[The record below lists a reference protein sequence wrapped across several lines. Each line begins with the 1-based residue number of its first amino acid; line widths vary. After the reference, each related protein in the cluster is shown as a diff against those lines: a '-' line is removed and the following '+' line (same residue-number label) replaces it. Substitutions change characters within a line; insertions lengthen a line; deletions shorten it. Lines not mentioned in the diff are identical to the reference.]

1 MPRIGRTFSVRTA
14 TTFLGNGIVAIAAAL
29 VVLYRE
35 YKDRIG
41 SSQIAVSRAIMP
53 RIERTF
59 SIRTATRL
67 VGSSIVAIG
76 AASVVLYRKYRNR
89 IGSGLIAASRAIMPR
104 TERTFSI
111 RTAMLVLTVGSGIVA
126 IATALVMGWLSY
138 RDYRNRIGTSLI
150 AASRAIM
157 ISIDGE
163 LDQALAF
170 VDGLSTSPNFVKG
183 DFAAL
188 QVQAREAL
196 APYGYVLILKSADG
210 QQGYVNTHRPPRSV
224 GGVRVSG
231 RLEPGSAE
239 SAYLRRVEDR
249 WLAMIDVP
257 IEDQNGQRVYT
268 MVVGVPIDV
277 FQEVLRAQHLPPNW
291 SPVVLDKDWVIVAR
305 GLNPEKFIGQKGAG
319 EEFRDAPTNEIHELR
334 VLEGAPS
341 LAAYSHSSSYGWTTA
356 VATSETN
363 ILEMA
368 FRPALLAAIGGF
380 LASGLLIVLA
390 AFLSTYLAAAIR
402 KLAGTVEGFP
412 ESTVNQ
418 TPTFRLRELS
428 LVAQA
433 LNQAAVTVRA
443 ELENMR
449 RLNELSTVLM
459 REENTFETCCDEIVG
474 TAIAVSGADKGN
486 LQHFDETSGSLR
498 IVAQRGF
505 RERCL
510 KFFDT
515 VDDHA
520 AASCGTAMATN
531 EQVIVDDVLTS
542 KIFLDQP
549 AQKVLLDAE
558 VRAVISS
565 PLRSSKGNLLGVL
578 STHFSHPG
586 HPSERQIRLTNIVV
600 RQAADYLE
608 RKQSEQIQQ
617 TIVLELQHRANN
629 LLAVIQSIA
638 QRSLAGD
645 QGKKAF
651 EARLQAL
658 ARANRALVR
667 SNWGGVDL
675 NQLVRSELE
684 VFSQRAAIAGVSVL
698 LSPQHAQNFALAL
711 HELAT
716 NSAKYGALSGTKG
729 NVRVSWTIEPDQSG
743 SVLKFRW
750 QESGG
755 PPVSP
760 PTRQGFGSQLLT
772 GIFSDVTLEY
782 PVGGLR
788 CEIEVRLVPASRRVS
803 SERSQTELSLHD
815 DAVVDG

>member
-1 MPRIGRTFSVRTA
+1 MPRIGRTFSIRTA
-14 TTFLGNGIVAIAAAL
+14 TTFLGSGIVAIAAAF
-29 VVLYRE
+29 VGLYRE
-35 YKDRIG
+35 YRDRIG
-41 SSQIAVSRAIMP
+41 SS
-53 RIERTF
+53 
-59 SIRTATRL
+59 
-67 VGSSIVAIG
+67 
-76 AASVVLYRKYRNR
+76 
-89 IGSGLIAASRAIMPR
+89 LIAASRAIMPR

-111 RTAMLVLTVGSGIVA
+111 RTAMLILTLGSGIVA
-126 IATALVMGWLSY
+126 IGTALVVGWLSY
-138 RDYRNRIGTSLI
+138 RDYRDRIGSSLI

-157 ISIDGE
+157 VSVDGE

-210 QQGYVNTHRPPRSV
+210 QQEYVNTHRPPRSV

-231 RLEPGSAE
+231 RLQPGSAE

-249 WLAMIDVP
+249 WLAMVDVP
-257 IEDQNGQRVYT
+257 IEDQSGQRVYT
-268 MVVGVPIDV
+268 MVVGVPNDV
-277 FQEVLRAQHLPPNW
+277 FRQVLTAQHLPPNW
-291 SPVVLDKDWVIVAR
+291 SPVILDADWVIVAR
-305 GLNPEKFIGQKGAG
+305 GVNPEKFVGHKGAG
-319 EEFRDAPTNEIHELR
+319 EEFRNAPNNQIHEVR
-334 VLEGAPS
+334 VLEGVS
-341 LAAYSHSSSYGWTTA
+341 SIAAHSHSSSYGWTTA

-390 AFLSTYLAAAIR
+390 AFLSTYLAGAIR
-402 KLAGTVEGFP
+402 KLANTVVGFP

-428 LVAQA
+428 SVARA
-433 LNQAAVTVRA
+433 LNQAALTVLDNQKQIAA
-443 ELENMR
+443 ELEDMR
-449 RLNELSTVLM
+449 RLNELSTLLM
-459 REENTFETCCDEIVG
+459 REENKFETCCDEITR
-474 TAIAVSGADKGN
+474 TAIAISGADKGN
-486 LQHFDETSGSLR
+486 LQLFDETLGSLR
-498 IVAQRGF
+498 IVAQHGF
-505 RERCL
+505 QERYL
-510 KFFDT
+510 KFFQS
-515 VDDHA
+515 VDDHV

-542 KIFLDQP
+542 KIFVDQP
-549 AQKVLLDAE
+549 AQKMLLEAE
-558 VRAVISS
+558 VRAVIST
-565 PLRSSKGNLLGVL
+565 PLRSSKGNLLGVI
-578 STHFSHPG
+578 STHFSRPG
-586 HPSERQIRLTNIVV
+586 HPSERQLRLANILA

-608 RKQSEQIQQ
+608 RKHSEQIQQ
-617 TIVLELQHRANN
+617 TIVLEVQHRSNN

-638 QRSLAGD
+638 QRSLEGD
-645 QGKKAF
+645 QSKKTF

-675 NQLVRSELE
+675 NQLVGTELE
-684 VFSQRAAIAGVSVL
+684 MFSKRASISGVSVL
-698 LSPQHAQNFALAL
+698 LSPQHAQNFTLAL

-716 NSAKYGALSGTKG
+716 NSAKYGAFSKATGK
-729 NVRVSWTIEPDQSG
+729 VEVSWTIEPDQSG

-760 PTRQGFGSQLLT
+760 PTREGFGSQLLK
-772 GIFSDVTLEY
+772 GIFSDVSLEY
-782 PVGGLR
+782 PVEGLR
-788 CEIEVRLVPASRRVS
+788 CEIGAHLVPASRRVS
-803 SERSQTELSLHD
+803 PRGSLADLSLQD
-815 DAVVDG
+815 DAVADG